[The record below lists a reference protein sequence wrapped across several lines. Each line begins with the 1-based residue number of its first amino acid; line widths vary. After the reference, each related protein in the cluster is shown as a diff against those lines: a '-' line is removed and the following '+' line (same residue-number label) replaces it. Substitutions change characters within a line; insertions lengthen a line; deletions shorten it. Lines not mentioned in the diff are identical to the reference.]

1 VLRLEIPHMTVAPDE
16 SQAGRTVLVLGGG
29 GALGAFQAGGLLA
42 LAESGVVPDAVF
54 GCSVGA
60 LNGAFLASAP
70 GLSRARELAQWWA
83 DPRTHQVLAPS
94 RWGRVLGL
102 AGAGGRALFDERP
115 LRRLVNAHVPAHD
128 IAELAVPLTVTTTCL
143 DCGEAVHHSRGAVG
157 DVLVASCALPGV
169 FPAVRLNDGHLHVDG
184 GIVCG
189 VPVAPALAAAGPH
202 DRVLVLDCG
211 LSAVTGRLG
220 ECAAMPHHDT
230 TTPRQ
235 DTTMP
240 RQDTTMPLQVTD
252 EVSGCGLV
260 PIADRRAYQAPV
272 ESYRGLLQV
281 VLSAFTVARGVANRA
296 SVADALSDA
305 RVQVLPH
312 VADAWAAG
320 LLQTLPAGPRDI
332 SATAPLLAAGHAATR
347 SWLLTNPTV
356 ATAHRPESQPIT
368 WTG

>member
-1 VLRLEIPHMTVAPDE
+1 MTVEPEEIRAD
-16 SQAGRTVLVLGGG
+16 RTLLVLGGG

-42 LAESGVVPDAVF
+42 LAESGVFPDAVF

-128 IAELAVPLTVTTTCL
+128 VAELAVPLTVTTTCL

-189 VPVAPALAAAGPH
+189 VPIAPALAAAGPH

-220 ECAAMPHHDT
+220 ECAAMPRRDT
-230 TTPRQ
+230 A
-235 DTTMP
+235 MP
-240 RQDTTMPLQVTD
+240 RRDTAMSQQVTD
-252 EVSGCGLV
+252 EVSGCGLAPV
-260 PIADRRAYQAPV
+260 VGRQAYQAPV

-296 SVADALSDA
+296 SVAEALSDT

-320 LLQTLPAGPRDI
+320 LLETLPAGPRDI

-347 SWLLTNPTV
+347 AWLLANPTV
-356 ATAHRPESQPIT
+356 AAAAQRESQPIT